1 MREDEE
7 KMTHK
12 VLKVKNND
20 VVESTNDFLR
30 QLLSTEKI
38 QALLVPQNTP
48 SKKVAFPVLI
58 SDSKKLHADII
69 APVLPTSTAMIV
81 SKMTKVAPPSK
92 PVAVVMR
99 PCQIRALIELAKLNQ
114 ANLSNIV
121 IIGVDC
127 FGTFPFNTY
136 TEFPEKQKPTQFL
149 LETWTKKS
157 DDAEKYLRSACRI
170 CKDPIPT
177 NADIILGF
185 YGADVQKEIF
195 VEAYSEVGKNI
206 LKDLPLEEEKE
217 GKIREKAVKEIREE
231 KAKKRAAF
239 LKEKEDIKGIDKI
252 SEFFDKCV
260 NCHNCRQACPIC
272 YCKECLFDS
281 SVFDAEAY
289 KFLRRAEI
297 KGLFKMPNDAL
308 LFQLGRMNHMILSCV
323 ECGLCEQACP
333 NNIPLMDVFIPTA
346 ESAQK
351 EFDYHP
357 GKDAKQKIP
366 MIVYREDEFLEVGE
380 K

>member
-1 MREDEE
+1 MEDEK

-12 VLKVKNND
+12 VIKVNDND
-20 VVESTNDFLR
+20 VIGSANDFLR
-30 QLLSTEKI
+30 YLLSSGKI

-58 SDSKKLHADII
+58 SDPKKLHADIV
-69 APVLPTSTAMIV
+69 APILPASTAAMV
-81 SKMTKVAPPSK
+81 SKMTKVQPPSK
-92 PVAVVMR
+92 PIGVVMR
-99 PCQIRALIELAKLNQ
+99 SCQIRALVELVKLNQ
-114 ANLSNIV
+114 ASLTNIV

-127 FGTFPFNTY
+127 PGTFPINTY
-136 TEFPEKQKPTQFL
+136 TEFPEEKTPTQFL
-149 LETWTKKS
+149 LEAWTKKS
-157 DDAEKYLRSACRI
+157 DEAEKYFRSACRV

-185 YGADVQKEIF
+185 YGADIEKEIF
-195 VEAYSEVGKNI
+195 VEAHSEVGKNI
-206 LKDLPLEEEKE
+206 LKELPLEDEKE
-217 GKIREKAVKEIREE
+217 GKDREKAVKEIRDE
-231 KAKKRAAF
+231 KDKKRAVI
-239 LKEKEDIKGIDKI
+239 LKEKEGIKGIDRV

-281 SVFDAEAY
+281 AVFDSEAY
-289 KFLRRAEI
+289 KFLRRAEN
-297 KGLFKMPNDAL
+297 KGLMKMPSDAL

-333 NNIPLMDVFIPTA
+333 NEIPLMDVFIAVA
-346 ESAQK
+346 ENAQK

-357 GKDAKQKIP
+357 GKDVKEKIP

>member
-1 MREDEE
+1 
-7 KMTHK
+7 MTHK
-12 VLKVKNND
+12 VIKVKDND
-20 VVESTNDFLR
+20 MVGSANDFLR
-30 QLLSTEKI
+30 HLLSSGKI

-48 SKKVAFPVLI
+48 SKKIAFPVLI
-58 SDSKKLHADII
+58 SDPKKLHADIV
-69 APVLPTSTAMIV
+69 APILPASTATIV
-81 SKMTKVAPPSK
+81 SKMTKVQPPSK
-92 PVAVVMR
+92 PIGVVMR
-99 PCQIRALIELAKLNQ
+99 SCQIRALIELVKLNQ
-114 ANLSNIV
+114 ASLTNIV

-127 FGTFPFNTY
+127 PGTFPINTY
-136 TEFPEKQKPTQFL
+136 TEFPEKKTPTEFL
-149 LETWTKKS
+149 LEAWTKKS
-157 DDAEKYLRSACRI
+157 DEAEKYFRSACQV

-185 YGADVQKEIF
+185 YGADIEKEIL
-195 VEAYSEVGKNI
+195 VEAYSEIGKNI
-206 LKDLPLEEEKE
+206 LKELPLEDEKE
-217 GKIREKAVKEIREE
+217 GKGREKAVQELREE
-231 KAKKRAAF
+231 KAKKRAVY
-239 LKEKEDIKGIDKI
+239 LKEKEGLKGIDKV

-333 NNIPLMDVFIPTA
+333 NNIPLMDVFIAAA
-346 ESAQK
+346 ENAQK

-357 GKDAKQKIP
+357 GKDTKEKIP

>member
-1 MREDEE
+1 MEDEK

-12 VLKVKNND
+12 VIKVNDND
-20 VVESTNDFLR
+20 VIGSANDFLR
-30 QLLSTEKI
+30 YLLSSGKI

-58 SDSKKLHADII
+58 SDPKKLHADIV
-69 APVLPTSTAMIV
+69 APILPASTAAMV
-81 SKMTKVAPPSK
+81 SKMTKVQPPSK
-92 PVAVVMR
+92 PIGVVMR
-99 PCQIRALIELAKLNQ
+99 SCQIRALVELVKLNQ
-114 ANLSNIV
+114 ASLTNIV

-127 FGTFPFNTY
+127 PGTFPINTY
-136 TEFPEKQKPTQFL
+136 TEFPEEKTPTQFL
-149 LETWTKKS
+149 LEAWTKKS
-157 DDAEKYLRSACRI
+157 DEAEKYFRSACRV

-185 YGADVQKEIF
+185 YGADIEKEIF
-195 VEAYSEVGKNI
+195 VEAHSEVGKNI
-206 LKDLPLEEEKE
+206 LKELPLEDEKE
-217 GKIREKAVKEIREE
+217 GKDREKAVKEIRDE
-231 KAKKRAAF
+231 KDKKRAAF
-239 LKEKEDIKGIDKI
+239 LKEKEGVKGIDKV

-333 NNIPLMDVFIPTA
+333 NNIPLMDVFIPAA
-346 ESAQK
+346 ENSQK
-351 EFDYHP
+351 ELDYHP
-357 GKDAKQKIP
+357 GKDTKEKIP

>member
-1 MREDEE
+1 MEDEE

-12 VLKVKNND
+12 VLKIKDND
-20 VVESTNDFLR
+20 VVGSTNDFLR
-30 QLLSTEKI
+30 TLLSAGKI

-58 SDSKKLHADII
+58 SDPKKLHADIFS
-69 APVLPTSTAMIV
+69 PVLPTSTASIV
-81 SKMTKVAPPSK
+81 SKLTKVAPPSK
-92 PVAVVMR
+92 LVGVVMR
-99 PCQIRALIELAKLNQ
+99 SCQIRALIELVKLNQ

-127 FGTFPFNTY
+127 PGTFPINTF
-136 TEFPEKQKPTQFL
+136 TEFPEKQTPTQFL
-149 LETWTKKS
+149 LEALTKKS
-157 DDAEKYLRSACRI
+157 NESEKYLRSACRV
-170 CKDPIPT
+170 CKDPIPMH
-177 NADIILGF
+177 ADIILGF
-185 YGADVQKEIF
+185 YGAEVEKEIF
-195 VEAYSEVGKNI
+195 IEAHSEIGKNI
-206 LKDLPLEEEKE
+206 LKDLPFEDEKD
-217 GKIREKAVKEIREE
+217 GKGREKAVKEIREE
-231 KAKKRAAF
+231 KTKKRTVF
-239 LKEKEDIKGIDKI
+239 LKEKEGIKGIDKI
-252 SEFFDKCV
+252 AEFFDKCV

-289 KFLRRAEI
+289 KFLRKAEI

-333 NNIPLMDVFIPTA
+333 NVIPLMEVFIPVA
-346 ESAQK
+346 ENAQK

-357 GKDAKQKIP
+357 GKDTKEKIP

>member
-1 MREDEE
+1 M
-7 KMTHK
+7 MHK
-12 VLKVKNND
+12 VIKVKDND
-20 VVESTNDFLR
+20 IVESTNNFLR
-30 QLLSTEKI
+30 QLLSSGKL
-38 QALLVPQNTP
+38 QVLLAPQNTP

-58 SDSKKLHADII
+58 SDPKKLRADII
-69 APVLPTSTAMIV
+69 APILPASTATIV
-81 SKMTKVAPPSK
+81 SKMTKVQPPSK
-92 PVAVVMR
+92 PIGVVMR
-99 PCQIRALIELAKLNQ
+99 SCQIRALIELVKLNQ
-114 ANLSNIV
+114 ASLTNIV

-127 FGTFPFNTY
+127 LGTFPINTY
-136 TEFPEKQKPTQFL
+136 TEFPEKKTPTEFL
-149 LETWTKKS
+149 LEAWKKKS
-157 DDAEKYLRSACRI
+157 EEAEKYLRSACHA

-177 NADIILGF
+177 NADIILGL
-185 YGADVQKEIF
+185 YGADLEKEII
-195 VEAYSEVGKNI
+195 VEAHSELGKSI
-206 LKDLPLEEEKE
+206 LKEVLLEDEQE
-217 GKIREKAVKEIREE
+217 GKGRDKTVKEIRDE
-231 KAKKRAAF
+231 KDKKRAAF
-239 LKEKEDIKGIDKI
+239 LREREKIKGIEKI

-333 NNIPLMDVFIPTA
+333 NTIPLMDVFIPVA
-346 ESAQK
+346 ENAQK

-357 GKDAKQKIP
+357 GKDASEKIP

>member
-1 MREDEE
+1 MGDEV

-12 VLKVKNND
+12 ILKVKEND
-20 VVESTNDFLR
+20 VVESTNNFLR
-30 QLLSTEKI
+30 YLLSSGKI

-58 SDSKKLHADII
+58 SDPKKLHADII
-69 APVLPTSTAMIV
+69 APVLPTSTATIV
-81 SKMTKVAPPSK
+81 SKMTKVQPPSK
-92 PVAVVMR
+92 PIGVVMR
-99 PCQIRALIELAKLNQ
+99 SCQIRALIELVKLNQ
-114 ANLSNIV
+114 ANLTNIV

-127 FGTFPFNTY
+127 PGTFPINTY
-136 TEFPEKQKPTQFL
+136 AEFPEKNTPTKFL

-157 DDAEKYLRSACRI
+157 DEAEKYLRSACRF

-185 YGADVQKEIF
+185 YGAEIDKEIF
-195 VEAYSEVGKNI
+195 VEAHSEVGKNI
-206 LKDLPLEEEKE
+206 LKDITLEDEKE

-231 KAKKRAAF
+231 KAKKRAMF
-239 LKEKEDIKGIDKI
+239 LKEKEGINGIDKI
-252 SEFFDKCV
+252 AEFFDKCV

-333 NNIPLMDVFIPTA
+333 NTIPLMDVFIPVA
-346 ESAQK
+346 ENAQK

-357 GKDAKQKIP
+357 GKDTKEKIP
-366 MIVYREDEFLEVGE
+366 MIVYREEEFLEVGE

>member
-1 MREDEE
+1 
-7 KMTHK
+7 MTHK
-12 VLKVKNND
+12 IIKVKDNDVLK
-20 VVESTNDFLR
+20 STNDFLR
-30 QLLSTEKI
+30 HLLSSGKI

-58 SDSKKLHADII
+58 SDPKKLHADILT
-69 APVLPTSTAMIV
+69 PVLPTSTAAIV
-81 SKMTKVAPPSK
+81 SKMTKVQPPSK
-92 PVAVVMR
+92 PIGVVMR
-99 PCQIRALIELAKLNQ
+99 SCQIRALIELVKLNQ
-114 ANLSNIV
+114 ANLTNIV

-127 FGTFPFNTY
+127 PGTFPINTY
-136 TEFPEKQKPTQFL
+136 TEFPEKQTPTQFL
-149 LETWTKKS
+149 LEGFVKKS
-157 DDAEKYLRSACRI
+157 DGVEKYLRSACSV

-177 NADIILGF
+177 NADIILGL
-185 YGADVQKEIF
+185 YGANIEKEIY
-195 VEAYSEVGKNI
+195 VETYSEVGKEI
-206 LKDLPLEEEKE
+206 LKDLPFEEVKE
-217 GKIREKAVKEIREE
+217 GKNRENAVKEIREE
-231 KAKKRAAF
+231 KAKKRAVF
-239 LKEKEDIKGIDKI
+239 LKEKEGVRGINKI
-252 SEFFDKCV
+252 VEFFDKCV

-289 KFLRRAEI
+289 KFLRKAEI
-297 KGLFKMPNDAL
+297 KGLFKMPTDAL

-333 NNIPLMDVFIPTA
+333 NAIPLMEVFIPVA
-346 ESAQK
+346 ENAQK

-357 GKDAKQKIP
+357 GKDVKERIP

>member
-1 MREDEE
+1 
-7 KMTHK
+7 MTHK
-12 VLKVKNND
+12 VIKVKDND
-20 VVESTNDFLR
+20 VVGSVNDFLSH
-30 QLLSTEKI
+30 LLSSGKI

-58 SDSKKLHADII
+58 SDPKKLHADIV
-69 APVLPTSTAMIV
+69 APILPASTAAIV
-81 SKMTKVAPPSK
+81 SKMTKVQPPTK
-92 PVAVVMR
+92 PIGVVIR
-99 PCQIRALIELAKLNQ
+99 SCQIRALIELVKLNQ
-114 ANLSNIV
+114 ASLTNIV

-127 FGTFPFNTY
+127 PGTFPINTY
-136 TEFPEKQKPTQFL
+136 TEFPEKKTPTQFL
-149 LETWTKKS
+149 LEVWTKKS
-157 DDAEKYLRSACRI
+157 DEAEKYFRSACQV
-170 CKDPIPT
+170 CKDPVPT
-177 NADIILGF
+177 NADIVLGF
-185 YGADVQKEIF
+185 YGTDIEKEIF
-195 VEAYSEVGKNI
+195 VEAHSEVGMNI
-206 LKDLPLEEEKE
+206 LQELPLEDEKE
-217 GKIREKAVKEIREE
+217 GKNREKAVKEIRDE
-231 KAKKRAAF
+231 KDKKRTVF
-239 LKEKEDIKGIDKI
+239 LKEKEGIKGIDKI

-333 NNIPLMDVFIPTA
+333 NTIPLMNVFIAVA
-346 ESAQK
+346 ENAQK

-357 GKDAKQKIP
+357 GKNTSEKIP